1 MKLKICGITERCDI
15 PEIVGLNPDFLGF
28 IFYSAS
34 PRSIANKME
43 RIPFDLIPKHIN
55 KVAVFVNESTT
66 AIAKIV
72 EKYGFSYIQ
81 LHGNEKPEQCKEIQK
96 FASVIKAFGISD
108 TLPSNIDFYQDY
120 CNYFLFD
127 TKGENYGGNGLA
139 FDHSVLSD
147 YKLSVPFFL
156 SGGIG
161 PKDSGYLNQLNHSM
175 YYAVDINS
183 KFETAPGIKDISK
196 IKQFT
201 KDLNRI

>member
-1 MKLKICGITERCDI
+1 MKLKVCGITERCDI

-34 PRSIANKME
+34 PRSIVSQIE
-43 RIPFDLIPKHIN
+43 TFPFNLIPNHIN
-55 KVAVFVNESTT
+55 KVAVFVNEST
-66 AIAKIV
+66 AVIAKIA
-72 EKYGFSYIQ
+72 ERYGFNYIQ

-96 FASVIKAFGISD
+96 FASVINAFGISN
-108 TLPSNIDFYQDY
+108 TLPFNIDYYQDY

-127 TKGENYGGNGLA
+127 TKGEKHGGNGLA
-139 FDHSVLSD
+139 FNHNVLSD

-156 SGGIG
+156 SGGID
-161 PKDSGYLNQLNHSM
+161 PNDADYLNQLRHPM
-175 YYAVDINS
+175 LYAVDINS
-183 KFETAPGIKDISK
+183 RFETAPGIKDISK